1 MNDRHLLKETLEQL
15 TPIFINDI
23 MTYPLFTA
31 EQSRTIDHR
40 VSSTS
45 SVSSYGLMKRA
56 GQGLFQCIQSMP
68 LHVEQVHVFCG
79 AGNNAG
85 DGYVLAKLLI
95 EANVRTQIYAVADTE
110 YLTGDALKAFNE
122 LNQITSVITTLPDKL
137 DAGVVVDALLGTG
150 LTKPISGQFLA
161 AVTLINAAT
170 GPVLAVDIPSGLC
183 ADTGSAQ
190 GVAVCADITL
200 SFIVLK
206 NGLYTG
212 DGPHYCGEVRLDDL
226 LVGQDMIAPEKPT
239 AKLIAF
245 NDVKRNLKRRAR
257 NTHKGHYGHVLL
269 VGGNTGYS
277 GSIRLAGEAALR
289 VGSGLVSIVTKNEH
303 AALITMARPELM
315 CHGIDD
321 KQGLN
326 ALSNQCTVLG
336 IGPGLG
342 QTAWSKMLFD
352 TALEQNLPL
361 VVDADGLNLL
371 AKEPRENNQWVLT
384 PHPAEAARLLS
395 CTTAKI
401 QADRFFAVKALQKK
415 YGGVVVLKG
424 SGSLICGGE
433 DVLVCEAGNPGMASG
448 GMGDV
453 LTGVI
458 SGLIAQGHG
467 LLDAAALGVV
477 LHAMAGD
484 DAARDGESG
493 LLASDLF
500 QPLRELVNAY

>member
-1 MNDRHLLKETLEQL
+1 
-15 TPIFINDI
+15 

-31 EQSRTIDHR
+31 EQSRNIDHR

-45 SVSSYGLMKRA
+45 SVASYDLMKRA

-68 LHVEQVHVFCG
+68 LHAEQVHIFCG

-95 EANVRTQIYAVADTE
+95 ESNVSTQIYAVAGTE
-110 YLTGDALKAFNE
+110 HLTGDALKAFNE
-122 LNQITSVITTLPDKL
+122 LKEITSVVTTLPNKL
-137 DAGVVVDALLGTG
+137 GKGVVVDALLGTG

-183 ADTGSAQ
+183 ADTGCVK
-190 GVAVCADITL
+190 GVAVCADVTL

-206 NGLYTG
+206 KGLYTG

-226 LVGQDMIAPEKPT
+226 QVGLDMIAPEEPT
-239 AKLIAF
+239 AKLMAL
-245 NDVKRNLKRRAR
+245 NDFKGNHKRRAR

-269 VGGNTGYS
+269 VGGNSGYS

-289 VGSGLVSIVTKNEH
+289 VGAGLVSVATKNEH
-303 AALITMARPELM
+303 TALITMARPELM
-315 CHGIDD
+315 CHGINDR
-321 KQGLN
+321 QALT
-326 ALSNQCTVLG
+326 ALSNHCTVLG
-336 IGPGLG
+336 VGPGLG
-342 QTAWSKMLFD
+342 QEGWSKMLFEA
-352 TALEQNLPL
+352 ALEQNLPL

-371 AKEPRENNQWVLT
+371 AKEPRENNLWVLT
-384 PHPAEAARLLS
+384 PHPAEAARLLN
-395 CTTAKI
+395 CTTTKI
-401 QADRFFAVKALQKK
+401 QTNRFFAVKALQKK

-424 SGSLICGGE
+424 SGSLVCGGS

-458 SGLIAQGHG
+458 SGLIAQGYG

-484 DAARDGESG
+484 DAARAGENG

>member
-1 MNDRHLLKETLEQL
+1 
-15 TPIFINDI
+15 
-23 MTYPLFTA
+23 MTYSLFTA
-31 EQSRTIDHR
+31 EQSRKIDHR

-45 SVSSYGLMKRA
+45 SVSSYDLMKRA
-56 GQGLFQCIQSMP
+56 GQGLFQCLQGMP
-68 LHVEQVHVFCG
+68 LYAEPVHIFCG

-85 DGYVLAKLLI
+85 DGYVLAKLLV
-95 EANVRTQIYAVADTE
+95 EANINTQIYAVGDTKH
-110 YLTGDALKAFNE
+110 LTGDALKAFNE
-122 LNQITSVITTLPDKL
+122 LNDITPVITTLPDKL
-137 DAGVVVDALLGTG
+137 DQGLVVDALLGTG
-150 LTKPISGQFLA
+150 LTKPLTGRFLA

-170 GPVLAVDIPSGLC
+170 GPVLAVDIPSGLS
-183 ADTGSAQ
+183 ADTGCVQ
-190 GVAVCADITL
+190 GAAVCADITL

-206 NGLYTG
+206 KGLYTG

-226 LVGQDMIAPEKPT
+226 LVGQDMITPEEPT
-239 AKLIAF
+239 AKLIEF
-245 NDVKRNLKRRAR
+245 NDYKGSLKRRAK

-289 VGSGLVSIVTKNEH
+289 VGSGLVSIATKNEH
-303 AALITMARPELM
+303 ATLITMARPELM
-315 CHGIDD
+315 CHGINDRQAL
-321 KQGLN
+321 KT
-326 ALSNQCTVLG
+326 LSNHCTVLG

-342 QTAWSKMLFD
+342 QTGWSKMLFE

-371 AKEPRENNQWVLT
+371 AKEPRGNNHWVLT
-384 PHPAEAARLLS
+384 PHPAEAARLLN
-395 CTTAKI
+395 CTTAEV
-401 QADRFFAVKALQKK
+401 QADRFLAVKALQQK

-424 SGSLICGGE
+424 SGSLVCGGAE
-433 DVLVCEAGNPGMASG
+433 VLVCEAGNPGMASG

-458 SGLIAQGHG
+458 SGLIAQGCS

-484 DAARDGESG
+484 DAASEGENG